1 MRIIKKSPLLS
12 MAVSTS
18 ISYNAPTNLN
28 YFYSFGIFG
37 LLTLGIQFVTGIFL
51 SFHYIPEISY
61 AFLSVEHIMRDVN
74 YGWAFRYFHS
84 NGASFFF
91 ICIYLHIIRGL
102 YFSSYSYPRTRLWHV
117 GVLIFFCMILTAFLD
132 MFYLGDK

>member
-1 MRIIKKSPLLS
+1 MRLRLIRKSPLLS

-18 ISYNAPTNLN
+18 IGYNAPTNLN

-37 LLTLGIQFVTGIFL
+37 LLTLGIQFLTGIFL

-74 YGWAFRYFHS
+74 YGCYSVIYILMEHP
-84 NGASFFF
+84 FFLYVF
-91 ICIYLHIIRGL
+91 IFI
-102 YFSSYSYPRTRLWHV
+102 
-117 GVLIFFCMILTAFLD
+117 
-132 MFYLGDK
+132 